1 MTASEVLDLIVGT
14 IQGLG
19 AISVFLLVLFIG
31 VCVALTL
38 VKFRSTR
45 NSLTVKSLDEL
56 VGEPIHYL
64 PPDTP
69 RGAMDQLAGSRR

>member
-1 MTASEVLDLIVGT
+1 MTTSEIFNVVVGA

-19 AISVFLLVLFIG
+19 TIVVFLLVVLVGF
-31 VCVALTL
+31 CVLLTL
-38 VKFRSTR
+38 TKFRSTR

-69 RGAMDQLAGSRR
+69 RGCMDQLAGSKH